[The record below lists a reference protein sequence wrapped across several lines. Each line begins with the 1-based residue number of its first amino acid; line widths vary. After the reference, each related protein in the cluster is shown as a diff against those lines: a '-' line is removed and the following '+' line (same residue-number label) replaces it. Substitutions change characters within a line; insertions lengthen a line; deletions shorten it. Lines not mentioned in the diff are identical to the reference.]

1 MADTGRTP
9 AGSPPPGVTPN
20 FVNAPGSE
28 YQIYSVSIGL
38 CAAATLVLIVRL
50 YTRAFIL
57 KNLHL
62 DDACCVMGQLC
73 AWIFAILSIIN
84 VKNGYGVHIWDL
96 YLDQLTAFKK
106 KYDLAEEDVYSLGV
120 WFVKTSILLF
130 YLRLSPEK
138 RFRQITYAIMAF
150 VAAYSLTS
158 ILVFTLGCQ
167 PVAAMWDVSKSAG
180 AKCVDQFSFVYAN
193 AAFNVFSDVIILILP
208 IRLCWSLQVSW
219 RQKTMLLMLF
229 ILGSFACIVSCVRII
244 TMMPFIH
251 SSDFTWY
258 KVTLATWCMVEIN
271 VGIICACLPVMRP
284 LFLQTFP
291 RLFSSIGSRNTS
303 GNQQSSENSYQL
315 KKPARKIRNWDYLTT
330 LHTQLT
336 NAGRDQDGDAESAQ
350 AIVRDESGEQN
361 GIVKSVNYTVQYK
374 DQK

>member
-1 MADTGRTP
+1 MRSYFYP
-9 AGSPPPGVTPN
+9 
-20 FVNAPGSE
+20 
-28 YQIYSVSIGL
+28 
-38 CAAATLVLIVRL
+38 
-50 YTRAFIL
+50 
-57 KNLHL
+57 
-62 DDACCVMGQLC
+62 
-73 AWIFAILSIIN
+73 
-84 VKNGYGVHIWDL
+84 
-96 YLDQLTAFKK
+96 YLLQ

-229 ILGSFACIVSCVRII
+229 ILGS
-244 TMMPFIH
+244 
-251 SSDFTWY
+251 
-258 KVTLATWCMVEIN
+258 L
-271 VGIICACLPVMRP
+271 
-284 LFLQTFP
+284 
-291 RLFSSIGSRNTS
+291 
-303 GNQQSSENSYQL
+303 
-315 KKPARKIRNWDYLTT
+315 
-330 LHTQLT
+330 
-336 NAGRDQDGDAESAQ
+336 
-350 AIVRDESGEQN
+350 
-361 GIVKSVNYTVQYK
+361 
-374 DQK
+374 